1 MTSLSSRR
9 AFVAAAMAGVAALTM
24 FTVAVVAQEK
34 EPIVIGT
41 SNQLSGHTATV
52 GRPFVAGANTYIN
65 WINDQGGI
73 NGRKIRFIALD
84 DQGNP
89 DTGIANLRQ
98 LLSENALV
106 IFQPVSSAVAAPM
119 LPILAEN
126 NAIMV
131 SYTGVEAMYGNP
143 NYFAIGLDTTTT
155 LGIVANYITSVVG
168 DKKPRVSFLN
178 VETPASIGARDA
190 VIEKIKALGWEVG
203 ELQTYPPKVTDFS
216 PQIAK
221 LAASNPDYIVGTV
234 VDGFLPQVVMGMRR
248 AGIKAPLVN
257 FQAGNAESSFKTLAT
272 DQFLAV
278 RDFLDP
284 VEKDPAMD
292 QVREIADKYG
302 STGEMTSNTFT
313 KGWVTAAVTVAALK
327 KCEPDC
333 DQAKLKAALLTTDY
347 DTGGLGPRITFSETQ
362 RVGAQS
368 GRLYK
373 WDAAKDAAV
382 PATDFIEALK

>member
-1 MTSLSSRR
+1 MSMSNFKR
-9 AFVAAAMAGVAALTM
+9 VIMAGVAALTLSG
-24 FTVAVVAQEK
+24 FSATAEEK

-41 SNQLSGHTATV
+41 SNQLTGHTATV
-52 GRPFVAGANTYIN
+52 GRPFVAGANTYISM
-65 WINDQGGI
+65 INDEGGI

-98 LLSENALV
+98 LLAEKSLV

-143 NYFAIGLDTTTT
+143 NYFAVGLDTTTT
-155 LGIVANYITSVVG
+155 LGIVANYIKSVATG
-168 DKKPRVSFLN
+168 KPKISFLN
-178 VETPASIGARDA
+178 VDTPASIGARDA
-190 VIEKIKALGWEVG
+190 TIKLMQSLGWEIG

-221 LAASNPDYIVGTV
+221 LAASKPDYIVGTV

-257 FQAGNAESSFKTLAT
+257 FQAGSAESSFKTLAT
-272 DQFLAV
+272 DQFVAV

-292 QVREIADKYG
+292 KMREVAEKYG
-302 STGEMTSNTFT
+302 ATGELTSNTFT
-313 KGWVTAAVTVAALK
+313 KGWVTAAVTVEALK

-333 DQAKLKAALLTTDY
+333 DQTKLKAALLQIDY
-347 DTGGLGPRITFSETQ
+347 DTGGLGPRIKFSETK
-362 RVGAQS
+362 RVGASS

-373 WDAAKDAAV
+373 WDAEKGAAV
-382 PATDFIEALK
+382 PVTDFIEALKQ

>member
-1 MTSLSSRR
+1 
-9 AFVAAAMAGVAALTM
+9 MAGATAVAM
-24 FTVAVVAQEK
+24 SPVGVQAQED
-34 EPIVIGT
+34 PIVIGT
-41 SNQLSGHTATV
+41 SNQLTGHTATV

-65 WINDQGGI
+65 WVNDQGGI
-73 NGRKIRFIALD
+73 NGRKIKFIALD

-89 DTGIANLRQ
+89 DTGVANLRQ
-98 LLSENALV
+98 LLAENALV
-106 IFQPVSSAVAAPM
+106 VFQPVSSAVAAPM

-143 NYFAIGLDTTTT
+143 NYFAVGLDTTTT
-155 LGIVANYITSVVG
+155 LGIVANYLKTIATG
-168 DKKPRVSFLN
+168 TPRVAFLN

-190 VIEKIKALGWEVG
+190 AAEVMKGWGWTIG
-203 ELQTYPPKVTDFS
+203 EMQTYPPKVTDFS

-221 LAASNPDYIVGTV
+221 LAADNPDFIVGTV

-248 AGIKAPLVN
+248 VGIKAPLVN

-292 QVREIADKYG
+292 KLREIAEKYG
-302 STGEMTSNTFT
+302 AVGEMTSNTFT
-313 KGWVTAAVTVAALK
+313 KGWVTAAVTIEALK
-327 KCEPDC
+327 KCEPGC
-333 DQAKLKAALLTTDY
+333 DQAKLKAALIATDY
-347 DTGGLGPRITFSETQ
+347 DTGGLGPRIILSETQ
-362 RVGAQS
+362 RVGAQT
-368 GRLYK
+368 GRIYK
-373 WDAAKDAAV
+373 WDADKGAAV
-382 PATDFIEALK
+382 PVTDFIGAAK